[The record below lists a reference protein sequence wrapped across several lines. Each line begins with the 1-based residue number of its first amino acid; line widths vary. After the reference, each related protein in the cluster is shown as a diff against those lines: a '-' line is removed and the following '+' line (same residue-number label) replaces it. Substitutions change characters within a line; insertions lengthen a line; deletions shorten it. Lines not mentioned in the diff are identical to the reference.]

1 MYLKKII
8 LLLIIFILI
17 SCKKDRDCECTII
30 TENTLGIIT
39 KQPSQTTT
47 YKKINKREAKIV
59 CTKTT
64 TTNLITGNS
73 TTTNCKLK

>member
-8 LLLIIFILI
+8 LLLVLFILI

-30 TENTLGIIT
+30 TESSLGIVIQ
-39 KQPSQTTT
+39 QPPQTTT
-47 YKKINKREAKIV
+47 FKKINKREAKII
-59 CTKTT
+59 CAKTT

-73 TTTNCKLK
+73 TTNNCKLK